1 MTRVRTLGAIWIF
14 DFSHVF
20 FFWSFVLDDFG
31 LNLEDA
37 LGPGK
42 LSLKYLKVMSG
53 IPPKV
58 VQYLLVLKA
67 LT

>member
-1 MTRVRTLGAIWIF
+1 MCFFV
-14 DFSHVF
+14 
-20 FFWSFVLDDFG
+20 FFWSFEVDDFG

-42 LSLKYLKVMSG
+42 LSLMSLKVMSG

-58 VQYLLVLKA
+58 LQYVLVL
-67 LT
+67 